1 MEMRENILFASLGA
15 RKYTCQEITSKFLQ
29 IISTASLKKPSTAVV
44 VGEPFL
50 PSEGSKISLR
60 FLVFDKKK

>member
-29 IISTASLKKPSTAVV
+29 ITTASLKKPSTAVV

-50 PSEGSKISLR
+50 PSEGAKISLR